1 MLLIL
6 IPLVWLAVMAV
17 VVAACQT
24 SARGD
29 GDVVAPAAT
38 ANDKDPRTQGGS
50 RLVLVAGPPARREPR
65 RLREQVRSGRNAPA
79 SAAVRP

>member
-24 SARGD
+24 AARGD
-29 GDVVAPAAT
+29 GDAVAAAGAASERET
-38 ANDKDPRTQGGS
+38 RAQGGS
-50 RLVLVAGPPARREPR
+50 RLALVAGPTGRGEARRP
-65 RLREQVRSGRNAPA
+65 REQVRGGMHARA
-79 SAAVRP
+79 SAALPP

>member
-6 IPLVWLAVMAV
+6 IPLVWLAVTAV

-24 SARGD
+24 AARGE
-29 GDVVAPAAT
+29 GGVVAPTAA
-38 ANDKDPRTQGGS
+38 ASEKDARTQGGS
-50 RLVLVAGPPARREPR
+50 RLVLVAGSPARRESQ
-65 RLREQVRSGRNAPA
+65 RLREPVRSGRHAPA